1 MLVIEI
7 RNYFHLSAGQVR
19 PKFYLSAQPVLVQFI
34 IYQHYA
40 LLTHEFS
47 DLRMGV
53 SHHLCHS
60 DFLHDLAHG
69 SHEPHLLHYH
79 TVEMCFAAVDDSQS
93 DNLVGRC
100 VQKTV
105 GEILGAMTRCVITS
119 IACQDNRAL
128 LLI

>member
-1 MLVIEI
+1 MGTTLIENILSSPLETNSVNVGLVGAEI
-7 RNYFHLSAGQVR
+7 YHKCSA
-19 PKFYLSAQPVLVQFI
+19 SSS
-34 IYQHYA
+34 YQHYV

-53 SHHLCHS
+53 SHRLCHS
-60 DFLHDLAHG
+60 DFLHNLAHG
-69 SHEPHLLHYH
+69 SHEPHLIHDH
-79 TVEMCFAAVDDSQS
+79 TVELCFAAVDDSQS

-119 IACQDNRAL
+119 IACQVNRRL
-128 LLI
+128 